1 MGLFGGRRALEVVKE
16 YSKNGSPIKG
26 KVALVT
32 GANNGAGFETA
43 HALAVAG
50 ARVILAGRRLDA
62 IKEAVQSIQNKLGQN
77 ENEGSV
83 EMISEVSLDLED
95 LGDVRSYAQA
105 FQKLGCPLHLLVLNA
120 GVMAQ
125 PFRLSPQGH
134 ESTWAINHLGHFLL
148 CQLLMDKLR
157 SSQPARVICVSSELH
172 RRAPTPGDDFSNW
185 SHPDKYNWMDA
196 YGASKLSNILMAK
209 ELSRRFQEQKL
220 DITAVSL
227 HPGVGPTGLA
237 KEGLS
242 GVLIGLYRAIGGLI
256 LFSHEQLAATSTFCC
271 IAPSTSLVQGEYY
284 ARCAIMKTSH
294 PLAEDADKAQQLWR
308 KSEELTKDFSEPL
321 K

>member
-1 MGLFGGRRALEVVKE
+1 M
-16 YSKNGSPIKG
+16 
-26 KVALVT
+26 T

-62 IKEAVQSIQNKLGQN
+62 IKEAIRSIQDKLGN
-77 ENEGSV
+77 AENAGSV
-83 EMISEVSLDLED
+83 EMIPDVPLDLED
-95 LGDVRSYAQA
+95 LENVRNYAKA
-105 FQKLGCPLHLLVLNA
+105 FQKLDCPLHLLVLNA

-157 SSQPARVICVSSELH
+157 ASQPARVICVSSELH
-172 RRAPTPGDDFSNW
+172 RSAPNPDQEFSNW
-185 SHPDKYNWMDA
+185 THPKKYSWMEA

-209 ELSRRFQEQKL
+209 ELARRFQDQKL
-220 DITAVSL
+220 DIIAVAL

-242 GVLIGLYRAIGGLI
+242 GVLIGLYRAIGGMI

-271 IAPSTSLVQGEYY
+271 VAPPSSLVSGEYY
-284 ARCAIMKTSH
+284 ARCAVMKTSH
-294 PLAEDADKAQQLWR
+294 PLAEDAEKAEQLWK
-308 KSEELTKDFSEPL
+308 KSEELTKEFSAPFN
-321 K
+321 